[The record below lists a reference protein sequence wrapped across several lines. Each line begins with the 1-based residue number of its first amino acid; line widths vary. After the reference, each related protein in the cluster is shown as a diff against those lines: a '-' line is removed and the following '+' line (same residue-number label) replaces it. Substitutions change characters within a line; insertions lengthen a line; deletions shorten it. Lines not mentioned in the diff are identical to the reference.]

1 MFVHEHKMLKSH
13 VASTYMIVTGRLK
26 WPGKL
31 DKPNRRNADT
41 LYTSYWDLNM
51 EIAEAFEHHS
61 NS

>member
-1 MFVHEHKMLKSH
+1 
-13 VASTYMIVTGRLK
+13 MIVTGRLK